1 MSILKEF
8 GGENE
13 LELKENL
20 KYNLKESENL
30 VSIID
35 YMGKTNKE
43 ERIMLKSFND
53 VANICEYFR
62 DPDINIKYGDMA
74 LLSLNANNEIQNFKR
89 LESNLLENNYEE
101 IEKNILIAGLSDRFA
116 KGGILL
122 VNGDNFESASY
133 FKDILDDIGYNLVDS
148 IGINKEDKI
157 ISFLNENCD
166 KQLQYSGFHKVVL
179 ENLEKVQNKDKTQ
192 REKELVNIFKIYGY
206 KVKNYE
212 DIVKEIKSEKN
223 SELKVLK
230 DTIDDFLTKKVE
242 RMRYSGDLKELTHY
256 VRAELG
262 EKDYEVFKV
271 LCLDKQNNIIK
282 NSNLFYGTIDRSAV
296 YPREILKLALDS
308 EAHSVMFIHNH
319 PSGNLTPSKK
329 DISLTQEMGDML
341 ERVGCR
347 LADSIVVSRE
357 GYTSMRE
364 DNLATFSKLTEKPNP
379 VSIELEIDPL
389 IESPKVERSEIKEK
403 ELAFKRDI
411 ELSPVEEKFIKRFL
425 GKCEKGINPIKNEV
439 LGQLFNPV
447 TGNEYKGLDALVLLE
462 KSSEK
467 GYTDSRWLTLN
478 EADRLGYNIKKGEK
492 ATTLEKTILRDKD
505 REVLTKNRYENLSV
519 EEKVAFFQENVQRD
533 KVRIHL
539 FNGEQ
544 IENFPKLEKT
554 IERDIDKLLKNIP
567 CKIEERAGD
576 LSYYDRENDTI
587 IISQKLKGKDREF
600 ELLKQFIN
608 STSHPNRL
616 DREYDILSKNHYK
629 EEFISSVALT
639 LLKNHLGL
647 ENSEKNSYV
656 FKRVGK
662 EFSDKPQE
670 LYDILKTGEKVA
682 LGILNSS
689 RLERDDFKDLKV
701 KLNFS
706 EIDFKVKDGTILEG
720 VEGYRLL
727 SKILLKDK
735 EIERNI
741 EERRN
746 VDFEIECKSFKSGRV
761 RVELGAL
768 EFGGQ
773 EEVAKGLEYKFKSI
787 VKEIETN
794 VESYIPPFINYKNI
808 ESEKSEVLRLNRSFN
823 RRAMNFCEKIMIN
836 EKERSLDLDK
846 SIKMEKLNPWKKFQ
860 EERRERGQS
869 LGRER

>member
-1 MSILKEF
+1 M
-8 GGENE
+8 
-13 LELKENL
+13 
-20 KYNLKESENL
+20 
-30 VSIID
+30 
-35 YMGKTNKE
+35 
-43 ERIMLKSFND
+43 
-53 VANICEYFR
+53 
-62 DPDINIKYGDMA
+62 
-74 LLSLNANNEIQNFKR
+74 
-89 LESNLLENNYEE
+89 
-101 IEKNILIAGLSDRFA
+101 
-116 KGGILL
+116 
-122 VNGDNFESASY
+122 
-133 FKDILDDIGYNLVDS
+133 
-148 IGINKEDKI
+148 
-157 ISFLNENCD
+157 
-166 KQLQYSGFHKVVL
+166 
-179 ENLEKVQNKDKTQ
+179 
-192 REKELVNIFKIYGY
+192 
-206 KVKNYE
+206 
-212 DIVKEIKSEKN
+212 
-223 SELKVLK
+223 
-230 DTIDDFLTKKVE
+230 
-242 RMRYSGDLKELTHY
+242 
-256 VRAELG
+256 
-262 EKDYEVFKV
+262 
-271 LCLDKQNNIIK
+271 
-282 NSNLFYGTIDRSAV
+282 
-296 YPREILKLALDS
+296 
-308 EAHSVMFIHNH
+308 
-319 PSGNLTPSKK
+319 
-329 DISLTQEMGDML
+329 
-341 ERVGCR
+341 
-347 LADSIVVSRE
+347 
-357 GYTSMRE
+357 
-364 DNLATFSKLTEKPNP
+364 
-379 VSIELEIDPL
+379 
-389 IESPKVERSEIKEK
+389 
-403 ELAFKRDI
+403 
-411 ELSPVEEKFIKRFL
+411 EEKFIKRFL
-425 GKCEKGINPIKNEV
+425 ERCEKGVNPVKNEV

-467 GYTDSRWLTLN
+467 GYMDSRWLTLN
-478 EADRLGYNIKKGEK
+478 EADRLGYSIKKGEK

-505 REVLTKNRYENLSV
+505 GEVLTKNRYENLSV
-519 EEKVAFFQENVQRD
+519 EEKVAFFKESVQRD
-533 KVRIHL
+533 KIRIHL

-554 IERDIDKLLKNIP
+554 IERDVDKLLKNIP

-576 LSYYDRENDTI
+576 LSYYDRAHDTI
-587 IISQKLKGKDREF
+587 VISQNLKGKDREI

-616 DREYDILSKNHYK
+616 DREYNILSKNHYK

-647 ENSEKNSYV
+647 ENSEKDSYV

-662 EFSDKPQE
+662 EFMDKPQE
-670 LYDILKTGEKVA
+670 LYEILKMGEKVA
-682 LGILNSS
+682 LGVLNSG

-706 EIDFKVKDGTILEG
+706 EVDFKVKDGTTLEG

-735 EIERNI
+735 EIERNF

-794 VESYIPPFINYKNI
+794 ADRYISPFINHKNI

-823 RRAMNFCEKIMIN
+823 RRAMNFCEKIMTD

>member
-1 MSILKEF
+1 MSILRDF

-35 YMGKTNKE
+35 YMGRVTSSEK
-43 ERIMLKSFND
+43 ILLKNFND

-74 LLSLNANNEIQNFKR
+74 LLSLNANNEVESFKK
-89 LESNLLENNYEE
+89 LESNVLETNYEE
-101 IEKNILIAGLSDRFA
+101 IEKDVLKAALSERFA

-122 VNGDNFESASY
+122 VNSDNFEYAGY
-133 FKDILDDIGYNLVDS
+133 FKDTLDNMGYNLVDS
-148 IGINKEDKI
+148 VGIDKEDKVV
-157 ISFLNENCD
+157 SFLNDGYE
-166 KQLQYSGFHKVVL
+166 KTLQYNGIHKIVL
-179 ENLEKVQNKDKTQ
+179 ESLEKTKERNYS
-192 REKELVNIFKIYGY
+192 EKEKNLVNIFKTHGY
-206 KVKNYE
+206 QVKNYE
-212 DIVKEIKSEKN
+212 DIVKEIKNEKN
-223 SELKVLK
+223 SELKILK
-230 DTIDDFLTKKVE
+230 DTIDDFLEKKIE
-242 RMRYSGDLKELTHY
+242 RMRYSGDLKELAHY

-282 NSNLFYGTIDRSAV
+282 NSNLFYGTIDRSVV
-296 YPREILKLALDS
+296 YPREILKLALDR

-347 LADSIVVSRE
+347 LVDSVVISRE

-364 DNLATFSKLTEKPNP
+364 GNLAAFSKLTEKPNP
-379 VSIELEIDPL
+379 VSIELETETLVEI
-389 IESPKVERSEIKEK
+389 PKVERNEVKEK

-411 ELSPVEEKFIKRFL
+411 ELSPMEEKFIKRFL
-425 GKCEKGINPIKNEV
+425 EKCEKGINPVKNEV

-467 GYTDSRWLTLN
+467 RYTDSRWLTLN

-505 REVLTKNRYENLSV
+505 GEIFTKNRYENLSI
-519 EEKVAFFQENVQRD
+519 EEKVAFFQENVRKD
-533 KVRIHL
+533 RIRIHL

-544 IENFPKLEKT
+544 IENFPKLEKA
-554 IERDIDKLLKNIP
+554 IERDMEKLLKNIP
-567 CKIEERAGD
+567 CKIEERVGD
-576 LSYYDRENDTI
+576 LSYYDRANDTI
-587 IISQKLKGKDREF
+587 IISQNLKGKDREL

-629 EEFISSVALT
+629 EEFIGSIALT

-647 ENSEKNSYV
+647 EKDGYI
-656 FKRVGK
+656 FKKIGK
-662 EFSDKPQE
+662 EFIDKPQE
-670 LYDILKTGEKVA
+670 LYEILKSSEKVV
-682 LGILNSS
+682 LGVLNSG

-706 EIDFKVKDGTILEG
+706 EVDFKVKDGITLEG
-720 VEGYRLL
+720 IEGYRLL

-735 EIERNI
+735 EIERNF

-787 VKEIETN
+787 VKEIEIN
-794 VESYIPPFINYKNI
+794 ADKYISPFINYKNI

-823 RRAMNFCEKIMIN
+823 RRAMNFCEKIMTD

-860 EERRERGQS
+860 EERKIRGQS

>member
-13 LELKENL
+13 LELKESL

-35 YMGKTNKE
+35 YMGRVTNSEK
-43 ERIMLKSFND
+43 IMLKSFND

-62 DPDINIKYGDMA
+62 DPDINIKYGDMV
-74 LLSLNANNEIQNFKR
+74 LLSLNANNEVESFKK
-89 LESNLLENNYEE
+89 LESNLLESDYEE
-101 IEKNILIAGLSDRFA
+101 IESKVLRAALSERFA

-122 VNGDNFESASY
+122 VNSDNFEYAGY
-133 FKDILDDIGYNLVDS
+133 FKDILDDMGYNLVDS
-148 IGINKEDKI
+148 VGINKEDKVV
-157 ISFLNENCD
+157 SFLNDGYE
-166 KQLQYSGFHKVVL
+166 KLLEYKEVHKIVL
-179 ENLEKVQNKDKTQ
+179 EGLEKTKD
-192 REKELVNIFKIYGY
+192 RNYSEKERNLVSIFKTHGY

-230 DTIDDFLTKKVE
+230 DIIDDFLTKKVE
-242 RMRYSGDLKELTHY
+242 KMRYSGDLKELTNY

-262 EKDYEVFKV
+262 EKDHEVFKV
-271 LCLDKQNNIIK
+271 LCLDKQNNIVK

-296 YPREILKLALDS
+296 YPREILKLALDN
-308 EAHSVMFIHNH
+308 EAHSIVFIHNH

-341 ERVGCR
+341 ERIGCR
-347 LADSIVVSRE
+347 LTDSIVISRE
-357 GYTSMRE
+357 GYASMRE
-364 DNLATFSKLTEKPNP
+364 GNLVTFSKLTEKPNP
-379 VSIELEIDPL
+379 YTIDLEIESL
-389 IESPKVERSEIKEK
+389 IEKPKMEKSEIKEK
-403 ELAFKRDI
+403 ELAFKNDI
-411 ELSPVEEKFIKRFL
+411 EISPVKEKFIKRFL
-425 GKCEKGINPIKNEV
+425 EKCEKGVNPLKNEV

-447 TGNEYKGLDALVLLE
+447 TKNEYKGLDALILLE

-467 GYTDSRWLTLN
+467 GYIDSRWLTLN
-478 EADRLGYNIKKGEK
+478 EADKLGYNIKKGEK
-492 ATTLEKTILRDKD
+492 ATTLEKIILRDKD
-505 REVLTKNRYENLSV
+505 GEILTKDRYENLSD
-519 EEKVAFFQENVQRD
+519 EEKLNFFKENIQKD
-533 KVRIHL
+533 KIRIHL

-544 IENFPKLEKT
+544 VENFPKLEDV
-554 IERDIDKLLKNIP
+554 IERNLERLLKSIP
-567 CKIEERAGD
+567 CKIEERTGD
-576 LSYYDRENDTI
+576 MSYYDKSRDTI
-587 IISQKLKGKDREF
+587 IISQNLKGKDREI

-608 STSHPNRL
+608 STSHSNRL
-616 DREYDILSKNHYK
+616 GREYNILSKNHYK
-629 EEFISSVALT
+629 EEFIGSVALT

-647 ENSEKNSYV
+647 ENSEKESYI
-656 FKRVGK
+656 FRRVGK
-662 EFSDKPQE
+662 EFADKPQE
-670 LYDILKTGEKVA
+670 LYELLKLSEKIT
-682 LGILNSS
+682 LGILNSGQ
-689 RLERDDFKDLKV
+689 LERDDFKDLKV

-706 EIDFKVKDGTILEG
+706 EVDFKVKDGTILEG

-735 EIERNI
+735 EIERNF

-746 VDFEIECKSFKSGRV
+746 VDFEIECKSFKSGRI

-773 EEVAKGLEYKFKSI
+773 EKVAKGLEYKFKSI
-787 VKEIETN
+787 VKEIEIN
-794 VESYIPPFINYKNI
+794 ADRYIPPFINYKNI

-823 RRAMNFCEKIMIN
+823 RRAINFCEKIMTD
-836 EKERSLDLDK
+836 EKERGLELDK

-860 EERRERGQS
+860 EERKIRGQS